1 MSTHF
6 TADEL
11 SAAAE
16 GLLTGDQAAEIDRH
30 VASCSECTAAA
41 VLLGTVRAALADL
54 AHADTAPMPA
64 AVADRLDAAMA
75 AESDRRASGEAAADL
90 ARKQAEHA
98 KRLSTGSFGENTPTK
113 RHTGIPAVDGPT
125 PRVPRI
131 TTS

>member
-11 SAAAE
+11 SAATD

-30 VASCSECTAAA
+30 VASCSECAATV

-54 AHADTAPMPA
+54 AHTDPAPMPA

-75 AESDRRASGEAAADL
+75 AESDRRASGEAADDL
-90 ARKQAEHA
+90 ARKQAVHA
-98 KRLSTGSFGENTPTK
+98 KRLSTGSFGENAPTK
-113 RHTGIPAVDGPT
+113 RHTGIPAVDDPA